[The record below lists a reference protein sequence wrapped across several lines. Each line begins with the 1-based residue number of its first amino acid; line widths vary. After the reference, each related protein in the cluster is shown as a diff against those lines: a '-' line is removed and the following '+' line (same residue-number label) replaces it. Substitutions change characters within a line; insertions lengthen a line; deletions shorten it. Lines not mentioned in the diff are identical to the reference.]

1 MSQAL
6 RTTRAAH
13 RTLIRCL
20 VCGCTEV
27 RTDYVLDL
35 GWIFL
40 AECPRCDHRWT
51 RSGEPPA
58 RAIRVRPSE
67 SALREVPSAA

>member
-1 MSQAL
+1 MSHAL
-6 RTTRAAH
+6 GTAH

-20 VCGCTEV
+20 VCGCSEV

-51 RSGEPPA
+51 HTGEPPA
-58 RAIRVRPSE
+58 RAIHARP
-67 SALREVPSAA
+67 ALRIHREVASAA

>member
-1 MSQAL
+1 MAHAL
-6 RTTRAAH
+6 RAAH

-27 RTDYVLDL
+27 RTDYVHDL

-51 RSGEPPA
+51 KRGEPPA
-58 RAIRVRPSE
+58 RAIRVCPSE
-67 SALREVPSAA
+67 DVDREVASAA